1 MKWET
6 HKAITR
12 TVCHKL
18 GIKSAAEKIANASI
32 LPDKYPDFI
41 YSKKKRVKVTHH
53 DRKALE
59 LAFEYLKKARKA
71 YKRKDEKYIEYLGRA
86 LHYIQDYCVDVRKK
100 FLIFKFKSENIHRKR
115 ENNLTS
121 INVPKDAIIAGL
133 NEVCTPSNIK
143 TIIFNSKPKEDPRE
157 IMFIATYLT
166 TIAVKSIFRPDK
178 PPNLKRNYVKALTIH
193 LLLVLSPF
201 LLFLIEPSPSI
212 LALAIILSYLF
223 HKLDF
228 NYHRWKLDYEWF
240 NC

>member
-18 GIKSAAEKIANASI
+18 GIKSAEKIANASI

-53 DRKALE
+53 DREALE

-71 YKRKDEKYIEYLGRA
+71 YIKKDEKYIEYLGRA
-86 LHYIQDYCVDVRKK
+86 VHYIQDYCVDVRKK
-100 FLIFKFKSENIHRKR
+100 FLIFKFKSERVHRKR
-115 ENNLTS
+115 ENKLTNIS
-121 INVPKDAIIAGL
+121 VPKDAIVAGL
-133 NEVCTPSNIK
+133 SEVCTPSNIK
-143 TIIFNSKPKEDPRE
+143 TIIFNSEPKEDPRE
-157 IMFIATYLT
+157 IMFVATYLT
-166 TIAVKSIFRPDK
+166 TIAVKSIFKPDK
-178 PPNLKRNYVKALTIH
+178 PHNLKKNYIKALVIH
-193 LLLVLSPF
+193 ILLVLSPF
-201 LLFLIEPSPSI
+201 LLLFIEVSFST
-212 LALAIILSYLF
+212 LTLSIILSFVL

-240 NC
+240 NS